1 MFREMRRRRQQ
12 LSPEECKRILAEGTS
27 GVLAVRG
34 DEGYPYAV
42 PLSYV
47 YEEGRLFFHGAAA
60 GHRRDAVLRDPKA
73 SFCVIGGDRVVP
85 EEYTTYLRSVIVFGK
100 IRILEEEAEKRSA
113 IENLAEKYSPRQE
126 DGRQREIDRGFSA
139 LCMMELTVEHMT
151 GKQAVELMREKL

>member
-85 EEYTTYLRSVIVFGK
+85 EEYTTYFPQRDCIRKNTDTGGGSGKTIRHRKIGGK
-100 IRILEEEAEKRSA
+100 IFPPAGRWAASGRS
-113 IENLAEKYSPRQE
+113 
-126 DGRQREIDRGFSA
+126 
-139 LCMMELTVEHMT
+139 T
-151 GKQAVELMREKL
+151 GDFQPCA

>member
-42 PLSYV
+42 PLSYA

-85 EEYTTYLRSVIVFGK
+85 EEYTTYFRSVIVFGK

-113 IENLAEKYSPRQE
+113 IEKLAAKYSPRQK

>member
-1 MFREMRRRRQQ
+1 MFRELRRARQR
-12 LSPEECKRILAEGTS
+12 LPEADCREILTCNTA
-27 GVLAVRG
+27 GVLALAG
-34 DEGYPYAV
+34 DDDYPYAV

-85 EEYTTYLRSVIVFGK
+85 EEYTTYFRSVIVFGK

-113 IENLAEKYSPRQE
+113 IEKLAEKYSPRQE

>member
-42 PLSYV
+42 PLSYA

-85 EEYTTYLRSVIVFGK
+85 EEYTTYFRSVIVFGK

-113 IENLAEKYSPRQE
+113 IEKLAAKYSPRQE

>member
-42 PLSYV
+42 SLSYV

-85 EEYTTYLRSVIVFGK
+85 EEYTTYFRSVIVFGK

-113 IENLAEKYSPRQE
+113 IEKLAEKYSPRQE

>member
-85 EEYTTYLRSVIVFGK
+85 EEYTTYFRSVIVFGK
-100 IRILEEEAEKRSA
+100 IRILEEE
-113 IENLAEKYSPRQE
+113 AEKYSPRQE

>member
-85 EEYTTYLRSVIVFGK
+85 EEYTTYFRSVIAFGQVPVLEDDDIDALEARIHETEHIIYPEVLRAIAEGRMTLDADRK
-100 IRILEEEAEKRSA
+100 IHIRSV
-113 IENLAEKYSPRQE
+113 
-126 DGRQREIDRGFSA
+126 D
-139 LCMMELTVEHMT
+139 
-151 GKQAVELMREKL
+151 

>member
-85 EEYTTYLRSVIVFGK
+85 EEYTTYFRSVIAFGS
-100 IRILEEEAEKRSA
+100 IALLEGEEKRAA
-113 IENLAEKYSPRQE
+113 IEKLAEKYAPGDRQE
-126 DGRQREIDRGFSA
+126 NRERAIAAEWEA
-139 LCMMELTVEHMT
+139 LAMFALTIEHVT
-151 GKQAVELMREKL
+151 GKKAIELVGK